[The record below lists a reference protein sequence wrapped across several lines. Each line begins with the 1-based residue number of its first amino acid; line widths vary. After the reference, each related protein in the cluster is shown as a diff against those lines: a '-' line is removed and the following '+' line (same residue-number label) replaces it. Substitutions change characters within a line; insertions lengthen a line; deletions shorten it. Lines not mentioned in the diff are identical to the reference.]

1 MHNAAVSVVGY
12 GPLLEGFPVRR
23 REFITLIGGAAMAG
37 STRVAG
43 QEAGRVYRIGF
54 LAGSAREEAQN
65 AAFFDELRGFGFI
78 EGQNLAVVPGGFRLR
93 TEQLTEAA
101 AALVKT
107 APDAIVATGPIAT
120 LAAQAATKTIAI
132 LGSADDMVEDGL
144 VPSMRRPGSNTTG
157 VSLLAGELNGKRQD
171 LLIEAVPGIRRIAAL
186 ADPNVATPQH
196 LQVLKDGARA
206 RGVEL
211 LVFSASTPEAIT
223 PAMNAASAS
232 GAEAINVLATPLFY
246 FNRQIVLARAA
257 ALRLPAMYQWPET
270 AEEGGF
276 AGYGPRITQWYRQLA
291 RLLALVLR
299 GASPGDLPV
308 EQPTRFELVLNLQT
322 AKAIARKVPAE
333 LVARADK
340 VIE

>member
-54 LAGSAREEAQN
+54 LAGSPREEAVY

-120 LAAQAATKTIAI
+120 
-132 LGSADDMVEDGL
+132 
-144 VPSMRRPGSNTTG
+144 R
-157 VSLLAGELNGKRQD
+157 
-171 LLIEAVPGIRRIAAL
+171 
-186 ADPNVATPQH
+186 
-196 LQVLKDGARA
+196 
-206 RGVEL
+206 
-211 LVFSASTPEAIT
+211 
-223 PAMNAASAS
+223 
-232 GAEAINVLATPLFY
+232 
-246 FNRQIVLARAA
+246 
-257 ALRLPAMYQWPET
+257 
-270 AEEGGF
+270 
-276 AGYGPRITQWYRQLA
+276 GPRRQGDRIRAIFVTLHYVGYWHKADITT
-291 RLLALVLR
+291 LLNHVRFR
-299 GASPGDLPV
+299 GTMV
-308 EQPTRFELVLNLQT
+308 
-322 AKAIARKVPAE
+322 
-333 LVARADK
+333 
-340 VIE
+340 VIFQ